1 MLPADGVGLGSY
13 GWCHADPDGRV
24 GDSMRVMVLL
34 AALVAALVVGSGAS
48 ASRHPSPW
56 AIYLAPVNACADATN
71 GHASETA
78 QQRAMVCL
86 INWTRAR
93 IGARQLS
100 WSRPLALAAI
110 TKARIVIQCGDFSH
124 YPCGTRWPTAVAMAP
139 RAWNV
144 WGENLYVGN
153 LWLRTPRAA
162 MLAWLESPRHRKI
175 LFNRAWTRLGTT
187 VQLAPSL
194 VGGTNMSLWVLEV
207 AGRR

>member
-1 MLPADGVGLGSY
+1 
-13 GWCHADPDGRV
+13 
-24 GDSMRVMVLL
+24 MRVMFLL
-34 AALVAALVVGSGAS
+34 AAVLAALVVGSGAS
-48 ASRHPSPW
+48 ASQPSSPW
-56 AIYLAPVNACADATN
+56 AVYLAPVNACVDAGN
-71 GHASETA
+71 SKASETA

-86 INWTRAR
+86 INWTRHR

-100 WSRPLALAAI
+100 WSRPLAIAAI

-162 MLAWLESPRHRKI
+162 MLAWLESPEHRHI
-175 LFNRAWTRLGTT
+175 LFSRSWTRLGIT
-187 VQLAPSL
+187 VQQASTLI
-194 VGGTNMSLWVLEV
+194 GGNDMSLWVLEV